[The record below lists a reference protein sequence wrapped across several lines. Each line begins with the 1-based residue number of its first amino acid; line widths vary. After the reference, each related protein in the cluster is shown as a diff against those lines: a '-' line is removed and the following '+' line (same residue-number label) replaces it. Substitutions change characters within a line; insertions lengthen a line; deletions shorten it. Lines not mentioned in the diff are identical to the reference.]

1 MQKLLNKI
9 IWIYLNKAYTQM
21 ERSGDLQNGDKIA
34 EFIEDYYTTHVKQQA
49 PLLTYVALVNLLTK
63 NRLHRLATCATLI
76 K

>member
-21 ERSGDLQNGDKIA
+21 ERRGDLQNGDKVA
-34 EFIEDYYTTHVKQQA
+34 EFIEDYYT
-49 PLLTYVALVNLLTK
+49 YFVNK
-63 NRLHRLATCATLI
+63 